1 MNMRSASA
9 AALIGLA
16 LLSAAPASASDFGVP
31 ENYRL
36 SLETAET
43 CHTAM
48 MAVMTDAKSDAK
60 LKAEL
65 AAFGKDDE
73 EEDEDG
79 DENGDT
85 LTVQEA
91 TARMEELAPTAARTM
106 SRKGCAPEAFWTSMM
121 AMIEAGMYMAVS
133 QMGGEMEIPAVTKEN
148 IAVLTKHQARFEKMG
163 AEQRAASE
171 ALGLE

>member
-43 CHTAM
+43 CHVAM

-65 AAFGKDDE
+65 AAFGKDD
-73 EEDEDG
+73 EDEDG

-121 AMIEAGMYMAVS
+121 AMIEAGMYVAVS
-133 QMGGEMEIPAVTKEN
+133 QMGGEIEIPAVTKEN